1 MSSRFTVDT
10 TYLKIRD
17 VFAFNTNTGEVIPKD
32 SVPVIG
38 KQGHIDWKSSLEFI
52 STLSIP
58 VLSTTVLGIL
68 ETIQPGLSTLSTVYF
83 STMTSFIRSTV
94 AGLGSLP
101 NGNDYISTT
110 KLTRTAE
117 RLASDYCYI
126 SSTTLYECINRL
138 GNLNTIGPLL
148 RFPGTASNFDARG
161 YVSTLNP
168 GEYKIYQSSLSLQGA
183 NAVNTPMA
191 TNAIV
196 TTGIIGVGGYTSH
209 IVDSSKMKIDI
220 NTNLTITNATVAER
234 TVSTFLTKNLQ
245 TAPVGNIVVMTYTGN
260 SITIPNVSFLINS
273 TDLSN
278 ATTLQLKHVTN
289 SATTAT
295 LNTIIPTVGGIHVML
310 DNTD

>member
-38 KQGHIDWKSSLEFI
+38 NQGHIDWKSSLEFI
-52 STLSIP
+52 STVSIP

-68 ETIQPGLSTLSTVYF
+68 ETIQPGLSSLSTVYF

-101 NGNDYISTT
+101 NGNDYVSTS
-110 KLTRTAE
+110 KMIRTVE

-183 NAVNTPMA
+183 NAVNVNMP
-191 TNAIV
+191 TNTV
-196 TTGIIGVGGYTSH
+196 LTTGIINLQGYASH
-209 IVDSSKMKIDI
+209 IIDASKMKIDI
-220 NTNLTITNATVAER
+220 NTNITITNATVAQR

-245 TAPVGNIVVMTYTGN
+245 NSPVGNTVVMTYTGN
-260 SITIPNVSFLINS
+260 NISIPNVTFLINS
-273 TDLSN
+273 SDLSN
-278 ATTLQLKHVTN
+278 VTTLHLKHVTD
-289 SATTAT
+289 SVAAASLT
-295 LNTIIPTVGGIHVML
+295 TIIPTVGGIHVML